1 MENWNKADK
10 DGNIDVPD
18 YLMPLFNKVGTQL
31 RLHTISGK
39 NEIQTVCDI
48 VYLAEKFFTEL
59 TINRT
64 SRENSYDKK
73 TKIQNDFLSY
83 CEKNFCDKYE

>member
-18 YLMPLFNKVGTQL
+18 YLMPLLDKIGMQL

-59 TINRT
+59 TA
-64 SRENSYDKK
+64 KK
-73 TKIQNDFLSY
+73 KNKRSCDTPLEIQSPLYMFTFWFVPL
-83 CEKNFCDKYE
+83 FIT

>member
-1 MENWNKADK
+1 MENWNKAGR

-18 YLMPLFNKVGTQL
+18 YLMPLLDKIGMQL
-31 RLHTISGK
+31 RLHTISVK

-59 TINRT
+59 TA
-64 SRENSYDKK
+64 KK
-73 TKIQNDFLSY
+73 KKQEELRYSS
-83 CEKNFCDKYE
+83 

>member
-1 MENWNKADK
+1 
-10 DGNIDVPD
+10 
-18 YLMPLFNKVGTQL
+18 MPLLDKIGMQL

-59 TINRT
+59 TA
-64 SRENSYDKK
+64 KK
-73 TKIQNDFLSY
+73 KKQEELRYSS
-83 CEKNFCDKYE
+83 

>member
-1 MENWNKADK
+1 MENWNKADQ

-18 YLMPLFNKVGTQL
+18 YLMPLLNKVGTQL

-39 NEIQTVCDI
+39 NEIQTMCDI

-59 TINRT
+59 TIN
-64 SRENSYDKK
+64 NKK
-73 TKIQNDFLSY
+73 I
-83 CEKNFCDKYE
+83 

>member
-18 YLMPLFNKVGTQL
+18 YLMPLLNKVGIQL

-39 NEIQTVCDI
+39 NEIQTACDI
-48 VYLAEKFFTEL
+48 VCLAEKFFTEL
-59 TINRT
+59 TI
-64 SRENSYDKK
+64 SK
-73 TKIQNDFLSY
+73 L
-83 CEKNFCDKYE
+83 

>member
-18 YLMPLFNKVGTQL
+18 YLMPLLNKVGTQL

-59 TINRT
+59 TIN
-64 SRENSYDKK
+64 N
-73 TKIQNDFLSY
+73 
-83 CEKNFCDKYE
+83 KNK

>member
-18 YLMPLFNKVGTQL
+18 YLMPLLDKIGMQL

-39 NEIQTVCDI
+39 NEIQTVCD
-48 VYLAEKFFTEL
+48 
-59 TINRT
+59 
-64 SRENSYDKK
+64 
-73 TKIQNDFLSY
+73 LSLIHI
-83 CEKNFCDKYE
+83 